1 MMWTKIICFQLC
13 LAQVASFS
21 SRAPA
26 VQLTRTCNAQIATKL
41 RMHRNDNDVET
52 QTTSSSRKEF
62 LKSAFISTAILAT
75 ASTSSTFPANAIERA
90 VGAAEKSCREE
101 GNCLEKFDIDG
112 AVGWN
117 WGGRDRCDA
126 TDPKCGLDGKLMES
140 APTGAAVP
148 PPIDSSG
155 NELKITSV
163 VQIDISIG
171 KSERGS
177 LRIGLYGDASPAS
190 VAQFVEFMDYGIVTT
205 SKLMLENG
213 YGVSTA
219 PVFFPIGGNLNII
232 YPQNRLDFGIP
243 SQGTA
248 YARGRNL
255 NRIPED
261 FVPQPK
267 PKVDLDGISKEPSV
281 RTHSMAG
288 LLSIPK
294 NGLGY
299 GGSGLESD
307 DEAFT
312 SSFQITADN
321 VPSMDRESRK
331 VIGQL
336 MDESSMAFLAR
347 LASTPTRK
355 GLKGIIP
362 GQNAGPPLVKTS
374 IINVSVTSAQ

>member
-1 MMWTKIICFQLC
+1 MLFKKIICFQLC
-13 LAQVASFS
+13 LSQVASFS
-21 SRAPA
+21 SR
-26 VQLTRTCNAQIATKL
+26 VQRNVSTKL
-41 RMHRNDNDVET
+41 MMNDEKT
-52 QTTSSSRKEF
+52 EATSSRKEF
-62 LKSAFISTAILAT
+62 LKSTLLSTAFIAAG
-75 ASTSSTFPANAIERA
+75 SSSPANAVERA
-90 VGAAEKSCREE
+90 IGASEKRCREE

-126 TDPKCGLDGKLMES
+126 SDPRCGLDGQLMES
-140 APTGAAVP
+140 APTGEDVP
-148 PPIDSSG
+148 KPVDASG
-155 NELKITSV
+155 NELKITNIA
-163 VQIDISIG
+163 QIEIAIG
-171 KSERGS
+171 KKEKGT
-177 LRIGLYGDASPAS
+177 LTVGLYGDASPAS
-190 VAQFVEFMDYGIVTT
+190 VAQFLEFLSDGIVTT

-219 PVFFPIGGNLNII
+219 PILFPIGGNLNVI
-232 YPQNRLDFGIP
+232 YPKSRLDFGIV
-243 SQGTA
+243 SQGNA

-261 FVPQPK
+261 FVPQPR
-267 PKVDLDGISKEPSV
+267 PNADVISKEASV
-281 RTHSMAG
+281 RTHSTAG

-299 GGSGLESD
+299 GGSGYESD
-307 DEAFT
+307 DEAFA

-321 VPSMDRESRK
+321 VSSMDRESRK

-374 IINVSVTSAQ
+374 VTNAIVQ